1 MLVPTIGMEVH
12 VELKSKTKVFSD
24 SLNDFSSSVNNN
36 VNEIDLGYPGVL
48 PKLNKEV
55 AKSNG
60 TENTSEHVLKISR
73 ELDELIL
80 KYQKMLN
87 KE

>member
-1 MLVPTIGMEVH
+1 MENLAEIEE
-12 VELKSKTKVFSD
+12 ELEAVRAR
-24 SLNDFSSSVNNN
+24 
-36 VNEIDLGYPGVL
+36 
-48 PKLNKEV
+48 LNKEV

-80 KYQKMLN
+80 KYQKILN
-87 KE
+87 DEYIV

>member
-1 MLVPTIGMEVH
+1 MENLAKLEE
-12 VELKSKTKVFSD
+12 ELEAARKR
-24 SLNDFSSSVNNN
+24 LN
-36 VNEIDLGYPGVL
+36 E
-48 PKLNKEV
+48 EV

-60 TENTSEHVLKISR
+60 TENTSENVLKLSR

>member
-1 MLVPTIGMEVH
+1 MENLAEIEEQLEAVRAR
-12 VELKSKTKVFSD
+12 
-24 SLNDFSSSVNNN
+24 LNA
-36 VNEIDLGYPGVL
+36 EI
-48 PKLNKEV
+48 

-60 TENTSEHVLKISR
+60 TENTSENVLKISQ
-73 ELDELIL
+73 ELDILIL